1 MTAYSRIAALAL
13 ASALLV
19 GVGAATFYARA
30 GAPAGTGA
38 AGGDKLD
45 LRTKTAS
52 NMVNEGRKAVRG
64 MEKKLT
70 ASFAKLEEAI
80 AQNKPAV
87 VTARNEAITPMN
99 GLVKLAEQSLLT
111 MEQKAAEKDRD
122 GVEHEYVKILIAEE
136 KVNELYAQVVS
147 AGGVGDVESTE
158 VKSTLTVSGDLP
170 PDEAAAEQFMEPSP
184 APEPPISASA
194 YF

>member
-1 MTAYSRIAALAL
+1 MTALAL
-13 ASALLV
+13 AATFL
-19 GVGAATFYARA
+19 GGAGAATFYARA
-30 GAPAGTGA
+30 GAPGGVGAGTDG
-38 AGGDKLD
+38 KLD
-45 LRTKTAS
+45 LRTKTTAR
-52 NMVNEGRKAVRG
+52 MVSEGRKAVRG

-87 VTARNEAITPMN
+87 VTARNEAITPMK

-122 GVEHEYVKILIAEE
+122 GVEHEYVKIMIAEE

-158 VKSTLTVSGDLP
+158 VKTTLTVSGDLP
-170 PDEAAAEQFMEPSP
+170 PDQAAAEQFMEP
-184 APEPPISASA
+184 APVPDPPISASG
-194 YF
+194 YL